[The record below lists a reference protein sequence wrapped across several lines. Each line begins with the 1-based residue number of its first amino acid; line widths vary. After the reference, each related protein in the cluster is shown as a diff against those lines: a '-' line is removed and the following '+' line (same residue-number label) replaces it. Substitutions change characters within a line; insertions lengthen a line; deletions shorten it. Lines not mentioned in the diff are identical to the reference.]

1 MTMEK
6 IPQRFENN
14 AETRL
19 RDVAFAKRTLP
30 YGMIVGGL
38 IVALIGAQL
47 LVLIINNPNFGW
59 PVVAQYLFDGAVMN
73 GLKMTICLT
82 IVAMLLGIVIG
93 LFLAIGKISRNPIW
107 RGLSSAYVGIFR
119 GTPLLVQL
127 LFWYNMSTL
136 FPQLSLAIPFGP
148 TLMSWNTNDI
158 ITPLTAAIAGLALN
172 EGAYMAEIIRA
183 GLISVDPRQM
193 ETAQAFGMSRSRAYR
208 RIIIPQAMRSIV
220 PPTSNQ
226 LINMVKATSIVSVIA
241 MGDLLHAV
249 QDIYNANFQVI
260 PLLLVSVIWYLFIT
274 SILNVLQNAI
284 ENYYSKADRQ
294 IAGPSLLTRCFSFKK
309 RIIKEGV

>member
-107 RGLSSAYVGIFR
+107 RGLSGAYVGIFR

>member
-1 MTMEK
+1 MEK

-294 IAGPSLLTRCFSFKK
+294 IARPSLLTRCFSFKK

>member
-1 MTMEK
+1 MEK

-14 AETRL
+14 AEARQ
-19 RDVAFAKRTLP
+19 RDVAFAKRSLP

-107 RGLSSAYVGIFR
+107 RGLSGAYVGIFR

-294 IAGPSLLTRCFSFKK
+294 IARPSLLTRCFSFKK

>member
-1 MTMEK
+1 MEK

-14 AETRL
+14 AEARQ
-19 RDVAFAKRTLP
+19 RDVAFAKRSLP

-59 PVVAQYLFDGAVMN
+59 PVVAQYLLDGAVMN

-107 RGLSSAYVGIFR
+107 RGLSGAYVGIFR

-260 PLLLVSVIWYLFIT
+260 PLLLVAVIWYLFIT

-294 IAGPSLLTRCFSFKK
+294 IARPSLLTRCFSFKK

>member
-1 MTMEK
+1 MEK

>member
-1 MTMEK
+1 MEK

-38 IVALIGAQL
+38 VVALIGAQL

-107 RGLSSAYVGIFR
+107 RGLSGAYIGIFR

-148 TLMSWNTNDI
+148 TLMSWNTNDL

-294 IAGPSLLTRCFSFKK
+294 IAGSSLLARCFSFKK

>member
-1 MTMEK
+1 MEK

-107 RGLSSAYVGIFR
+107 RGLSGAYVGIFR

>member
-1 MTMEK
+1 MEK

-107 RGLSSAYVGIFR
+107 RGLSGAYVGIFR

-294 IAGPSLLTRCFSFKK
+294 IARPSLLTRCFSFKK